1 MGFGSCSLV
10 LGSQVWGQLTFSCG
24 CCVWVLFLMA
34 VAVFFEEKTH
44 KGWSVMQRV
53 TYVMAFTRVQPP
65 SQCRFQVTGPTGFD
79 DFVHHPNQLNLTEL
93 FNKAWQVRCLVKHLI
108 LFEIDSIVENPYYWK
123 SSGVHDPKA
132 VPLSHF
138 FGYEADRAD
147 LLFLAKG
154 LQRILR
160 IFCLSLSW
168 SDTSTVLC
176 SWIHPIAMW
185 YGFLGDFLRIIR
197 VLRALL
203 EWTVLALHFIKKA
216 NTGLC

>member
-1 MGFGSCSLV
+1 M
-10 LGSQVWGQLTFSCG
+10 
-24 CCVWVLFLMA
+24 
-34 VAVFFEEKTH
+34 
-44 KGWSVMQRV
+44 
-53 TYVMAFTRVQPP
+53 
-65 SQCRFQVTGPTGFD
+65 TGPTGFD
-79 DFVHHPNQLNLTEL
+79 DFVHHPDQFNLTEL

-108 LFEIDSIVENPYYWK
+108 LFEIDSIMENPYYWK
-123 SSGVHDPKA
+123 SSGVHDSEA
-132 VPLSHF
+132 VPLSHLF
-138 FGYEADRAD
+138 RYEADRAG

-154 LQRILR
+154 LQSIRR

-168 SDTSTVLC
+168 SDTSTVLG
-176 SWIHPIAMW
+176 SWIHPIVMW